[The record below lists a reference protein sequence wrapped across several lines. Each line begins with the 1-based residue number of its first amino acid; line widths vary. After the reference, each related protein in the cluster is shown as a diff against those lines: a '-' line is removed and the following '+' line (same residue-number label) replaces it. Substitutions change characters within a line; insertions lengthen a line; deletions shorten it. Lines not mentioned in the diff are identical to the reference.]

1 MPGKHAPESPA
12 SFILSLSRAAGGAL
26 AAVAVMTILVVALL
40 NRGSADPQGQGPTIE
55 TPTATP
61 TRTVS
66 PTATPS
72 PTVSATPTRD
82 PLAPSKVTVQVL
94 NGTPRAGLAAA
105 TAQDIEA
112 AGYKL
117 AGVGNSARTAKSTI
131 FYKKGRR
138 AEALAFQA
146 RFPDFTVLKEAT
158 GSQPGILRAVLGAD
172 YPEQD

>member
-40 NRGSADPQGQGPTIE
+40 NRGSAEPKAGPTIE
-55 TPTATP
+55 SPTASP
-61 TRTVS
+61 TRTAS
-66 PTATPS
+66 TSPS
-72 PTVSATPTRD
+72 PTVSTTPTKE

-105 TAQDIEA
+105 TAQDVQR

-117 AGVGNSARTAKSTI
+117 AGTGNAARTEKSTI
-131 FYKKGRR
+131 FYRKGRR

-146 RFPDFTVLKEAT
+146 SFPDFTVLKEAPS
-158 GSQPGILRAVLGAD
+158 SQAFILRVVLGAD
-172 YPEQD
+172 WPET